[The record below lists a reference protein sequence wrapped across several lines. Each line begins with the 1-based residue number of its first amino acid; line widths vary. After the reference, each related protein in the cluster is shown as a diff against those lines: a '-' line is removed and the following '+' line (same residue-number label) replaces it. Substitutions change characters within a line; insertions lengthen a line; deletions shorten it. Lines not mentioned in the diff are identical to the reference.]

1 MKLIFKE
8 NACHFFCRYLADSD
22 DEDDASDKFFGDIQS
37 RRREERSKVTS
48 TDSGYGDVAPV
59 TFGTP
64 PPDHVPL
71 PQIYHTRPQD
81 Y

>member
-1 MKLIFKE
+1 MLLIFV
-8 NACHFFCRYLADSD
+8 CRYLADSD

-37 RRREERSKVTS
+37 RRREERSRVTS
-48 TDSGYGDVAPV
+48 TDSGYGDVASV
-59 TFGTP
+59 TVGTP
-64 PPDHVPL
+64 SSDHVPL